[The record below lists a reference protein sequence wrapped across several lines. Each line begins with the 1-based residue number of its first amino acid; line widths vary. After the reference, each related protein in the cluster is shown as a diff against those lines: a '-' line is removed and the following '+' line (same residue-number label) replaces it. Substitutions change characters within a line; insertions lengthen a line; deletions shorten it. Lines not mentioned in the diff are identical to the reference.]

1 MNTLRPGS
9 SGDDVKRLQSRLA
22 KLGFPPGKIDG
33 DFGPATETA
42 VRNFQHSK
50 MLLPDGV
57 AGPRTLAALGLAG
70 DATLPSAIAQI
81 TVEKTCVMFPY
92 TPRKNIKKH
101 LPTVLDELVKAELHE
116 KPMVLMA
123 LASIRAET
131 EGFVPI
137 SEGKSHWNTSPGGN
151 PFDLYDR
158 RADIGNSR
166 PGDGERYRGRGF
178 IQLTGKANY
187 RQHGK
192 AIGLGDD
199 LINNPDLANDPV
211 IAARL
216 LCSFIKAKERAIKEA
231 LMEHDLRHAR
241 RLVNGGSH
249 GLDRFTDCF
258 QRGQA
263 LLSET

>member
-9 SGDDVKRLQSRLA
+9 SGDEVKLLQSRLA
-22 KLGFPPGKIDG
+22 ELGFPPGKIDG
-33 DFGPATETA
+33 DFGPGTEAA
-42 VRNFQHSK
+42 VRAFQHSR
-50 MLLPDGV
+50 MLLADGI
-57 AGPRTLAALGLAG
+57 AGPRTLAALGLVS
-70 DATLPSAIAQI
+70 DAALPSAIPQV

-92 TPRKNIKKH
+92 TPRKNIEKY
-101 LPTVLDELVKAELHE
+101 LPAVLQGLVEAELQE

-137 SEGKSHWNTSPGGN
+137 SEGKSRFNTSPGGK
-151 PFDLYDR
+151 PFDLYDN
-158 RADIGNSR
+158 RADIGNSQ
-166 PGDGERYRGRGF
+166 PGDGARYCGRGF

-187 RQHGK
+187 RQHGR

-199 LINNPDLANDPV
+199 LINNPELANDPL

-249 GLDRFTDCF
+249 GLDRFTDCY

-263 LLSET
+263 LLKDV